1 MPPADLPLASCVTLG
16 LGGVSIDASSV
27 WASLF
32 QPSAASLSVADA
44 AHRAIVFDLRLPRV
58 LLAVLGGVELRV
70 HPMRRTDAQAR
81 AEARL
86 FRMTHEHVRWRW
98 TESVLPYARRV
109 LACYTAICC
118 HPARRAM
125 FTVP

>member
-1 MPPADLPLASCVTLG
+1 MMMTELLSPRSCTGVRSCGRACCRAVRCVQRRCGSRLQGNLPA
-16 LGGVSIDASSV
+16 
-27 WASLF
+27 
-32 QPSAASLSVADA
+32 
-44 AHRAIVFDLRLPRV
+44 RV

-118 HPARRAM
+118 HPARRPM